1 MGAGSVAVVVTE
13 EIGVPSWDLYEL
25 SIPCTVFGKPQPDL
39 ADPWYD
45 LRLCGTGSRAQDGAE
60 GHGLTLR
67 TRYGLD
73 DLADADTVIVPS
85 VPDPCV
91 DEGRPLP
98 EGLVTALRRAHDAG
112 ARMVSLCTG
121 AFALAEAGLLDGRRA
136 TAHWMHTDR
145 LAERYP
151 KVQVDESVL
160 YVDDGDVLT
169 SAGLTAGLDLCLHLV
184 RRDLGAHVA
193 NQLARRMVVPAHR
206 PGGQAQ
212 FIELSVPP
220 SDDEGLAPVLEW
232 ARANLDRPLTVAD
245 LARAG
250 LDESAYLLPAPPGGD
265 RDDTS
270 PVAPRPAARA
280 RPVTAG
286 VDGPAGREGRGT
298 ERPRHGQ
305 QPPSPLPQAPR
316 GVAGRLPAGLPG
328 GAHRRTRPDTGLT
341 HVRGVQPGGRRIPSS
356 CRTSSSTTSS
366 RVASTHPALQSCSS
380 PLTLPMKPVAAR
392 R

>member
-1 MGAGSVAVVVTE
+1 MSAGSVAVVVTE

-39 ADPWYD
+39 ANPWYD
-45 LRLCGTGSRAQDGAE
+45 LRLCGTGARAQDGAPTDT
-60 GHGLTLR
+60 GLALR
-67 TRYGLD
+67 SPYGLD

-98 EGLVTALRRAHDAG
+98 QALITALRRAYDAG

-136 TAHWMHTDR
+136 TAHWMHTAQ

-212 FIELSVPP
+212 FIDLSVPTR
-220 SDDEGLAPVLEW
+220 DDKGLGPVLDW
-232 ARANLDRPLTVAD
+232 ARAHLDQPLTVED
-245 LARAG
+245 LALRAAMSTRTFYRRLQATTGTTPLQWLLNQRLGRAQTLLESTDLPVEKVAELSG
-250 LDESAYLLPAPPGGD
+250 LGTANNLRHHFLKQIGVSPSDYRQAFPRAMPES
-265 RDDTS
+265 
-270 PVAPRPAARA
+270 
-280 RPVTAG
+280 
-286 VDGPAGREGRGT
+286 
-298 ERPRHGQ
+298 
-305 QPPSPLPQAPR
+305 
-316 GVAGRLPAGLPG
+316 
-328 GAHRRTRPDTGLT
+328 
-341 HVRGVQPGGRRIPSS
+341 
-356 CRTSSSTTSS
+356 TSS
-366 RVASTHPALQSCSS
+366 A
-380 PLTLPMKPVAAR
+380 
-392 R
+392 

>member
-1 MGAGSVAVVVTE
+1 MNPGSVAVVVAE
-13 EIGVPSWDLYEL
+13 DIGVPSWDLYEL

-45 LRLCGTGSRAQDGAE
+45 LRLCSTGQRQQDSSTAGA
-60 GHGLTLR
+60 GLAMR

-73 DLADADTVIVPS
+73 DLVGADTVIVPS

-91 DEGRPLP
+91 EEGRPLP
-98 EGLVTALRRAHDAG
+98 SALITALRHAYDAG

-136 TAHWMHTDR
+136 TAHWMHTAQ

-151 KVQVDESVL
+151 KVQVDDSVL

-212 FIELSVPP
+212 FIDLSVPTTDAG
-220 SDDEGLAPVLEW
+220 SLGPVLDW
-232 ARANLDRPLTVAD
+232 ARRHLDQPLTVEDLAQRAAMSPRTLHRRLQAATGTTPLQWLLNQR
-245 LARAG
+245 LARAQHLLESTDLPIEKVGQLSG
-250 LDESAYLLPAPPGGD
+250 LGTANNLRHHFLKQIGVSPSNYRRAFPRTMPES
-265 RDDTS
+265 S
-270 PVAPRPAARA
+270 
-280 RPVTAG
+280 
-286 VDGPAGREGRGT
+286 
-298 ERPRHGQ
+298 
-305 QPPSPLPQAPR
+305 PSPLDSRAQEGEGRQGRQQTDRGAPETPETPR
-316 GVAGRLPAGLPG
+316 ATG
-328 GAHRRTRPDTGLT
+328 PDD
-341 HVRGVQPGGRRIPSS
+341 
-356 CRTSSSTTSS
+356 
-366 RVASTHPALQSCSS
+366 
-380 PLTLPMKPVAAR
+380 
-392 R
+392 